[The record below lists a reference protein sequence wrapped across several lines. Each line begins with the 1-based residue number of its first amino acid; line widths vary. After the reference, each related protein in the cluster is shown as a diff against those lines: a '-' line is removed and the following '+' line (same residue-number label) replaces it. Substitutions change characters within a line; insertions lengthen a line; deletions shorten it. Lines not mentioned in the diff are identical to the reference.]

1 MVICAGE
8 CVEACAMKMTGFA
21 LFAAAMTVVTP
32 GIAAA
37 QSPRIGLATTLRQMD
52 AGFVCPQ
59 FLPSDEARRMEIST
73 FARTLAA
80 KGVSFAQA
88 TEIRAHFLTRHNCNA
103 SMASVDAVAQPASE
117 AMTPIAVA
125 AKGVPQ

>member
-1 MVICAGE
+1 
-8 CVEACAMKMTGFA
+8 MKMRGLR
-21 LFAAAMTVVTP
+21 LFAAAMIATMP
-32 GIAAA
+32 GIAGA
-37 QSPRIGLATTLRQMD
+37 QSPRTGLATTLRQMD

-103 SMASVDAVAQPASE
+103 SITASAAAPQPAPD
-117 AMTPIAVA
+117 AITPIAIA
-125 AKGVPQ
+125 ATGTPH